1 MSKTKIN
8 NTKALF
14 WKSTIKQKQLRTES
28 DMNFNRTQ
36 LAATNP
42 QNTISEKV
50 KRKKEEQQR
59 KRSSKHLH
67 IISIPR
73 LTRFRVCSA
82 EVKFS
87 GDMNNALDEYIFSL
101 RSRAQSPFL
110 QVTVPPTVKL
120 TFSSPILRILL
131 VSPENPPLLTPGLF
145 SAFVRLLGRS
155 IRSGKSEFIIHRK
168 SARLA
173 KGEIFRGLIKI

>member
-1 MSKTKIN
+1 
-8 NTKALF
+8 
-14 WKSTIKQKQLRTES
+14 
-28 DMNFNRTQ
+28 MNFNRTQ

-110 QVTVPPTVKL
+110 QVTVKL